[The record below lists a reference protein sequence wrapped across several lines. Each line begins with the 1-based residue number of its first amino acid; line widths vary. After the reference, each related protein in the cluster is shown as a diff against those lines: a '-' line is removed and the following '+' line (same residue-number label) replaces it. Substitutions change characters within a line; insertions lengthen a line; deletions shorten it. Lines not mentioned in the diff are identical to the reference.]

1 MSYPA
6 KSKKVLY
13 VVFHGRIVGIHDS
26 WQSCYDS
33 VHGFARAKYK
43 GYEVAEDA
51 FEAWERFEET
61 GKADVRAPATKQRG
75 YTKPDSQR
83 SWNKDKT
90 FVKPKERKLVPLN
103 AYIAKHEVAHGAGSF
118 QHTCTALSC
127 TYPRC
132 GCIDR
137 G

>member
-1 MSYPA
+1 MSYPV
-6 KSKKVLY
+6 KPKKVLY

-43 GYEVAEDA
+43 GCEVAEDA

-61 GKADVRAPATKQRG
+61 GKADVRAPATK
-75 YTKPDSQR
+75 D
-83 SWNKDKT
+83 
-90 FVKPKERKLVPLN
+90 RKLIPLN
-103 AYIAKHEVAHGAGSF
+103 AYIAKHEVAHGAGTF
-118 QHTCTALSC
+118 QYTCTAASC
-127 TYPRC
+127 SYPSC
-132 GCIDR
+132 KCIDR